1 LKKSEHLIHKSRK
14 NIKFNGYFDGKFKK
28 LYTILDQNKIHSNKV
43 LLSIVLPVYNEENT
57 VRKVLSS
64 LPKHNLIE
72 VVVVDDHS
80 MDKSFEEIKT
90 LKEDL
95 NLKLIR
101 HSKNRGYGKALLT
114 GIVNSTG
121 IIILTMDSDGQHR
134 PEDIFNLV
142 EPILT
147 KKADITIGSRYI
159 GTYNYKLPVSTRI
172 GEAVI
177 EKFMIVLYRQ
187 KIMNNQGGFRA
198 FHKNTLEIFEDIKF
212 EDYAFTTEI
221 LLKAALSKFKIKES
235 PIHLVNREYGS
246 SKINLPK
253 LLLNLMLCILY
264 YMIQWVNRPYVNKWM
279 IKRLIF
285 LKNLP
290 IYGNAKRIQDVATS
304 ADKVISVVYY
314 NR

>member
-1 LKKSEHLIHKSRK
+1 LKKSEHLISKSRK
-14 NIKFNGYFDGKFKK
+14 NPKFNGYFDRNFKK
-28 LYTILDQNKIHSNKV
+28 LYTILDQTKIQSNRV

-57 VRKVLSS
+57 VRRVLSS
-64 LPKHNLIE
+64 LPKHDLVE

-80 MDKSFEEIKT
+80 TDKSFEEIKT
-90 LKEDL
+90 LKEEL

-101 HSKNRGYGKALLT
+101 HSKNGGYGKALLT
-114 GIVNSTG
+114 GIANSTG
-121 IIILTMDSDGQHR
+121 RIILTMDSDGQHR

-147 KKADITIGSRYI
+147 EKADITVGSRYV
-159 GTYNYKLPVSTRI
+159 GMYNYKLPVSTRI

-177 EKFMIVLYRQ
+177 EKFMIVLFRQ

-212 EDYAFTTEI
+212 EDFAFTTEI

-235 PIHLVNREYGS
+235 PIHLYDREYDS

-253 LLLNLMLCILY
+253 LILNLMLCILY
-264 YMIQWVNRPYVNKWM
+264 YTIQWVNRPYVNKWM

-285 LKNLP
+285 LKKLP
-290 IYGNAKRIQDVATS
+290 IYGKPKKIQDVAIR
-304 ADKVISVVYY
+304 ADKIISIA
-314 NR
+314 

>member
-1 LKKSEHLIHKSRK
+1 MKKSEHLIHKSRK
-14 NIKFNGYFDGKFKK
+14 NLKFNGYFDRNFKK
-28 LYTILDQNKIHSNKV
+28 LYTILDQTKIQSNRV

-57 VRKVLSS
+57 VGRVLSS
-64 LPKHNLIE
+64 LPKHDSVE

-80 MDKSFEEIKT
+80 TDKSFEEIKT
-90 LKEDL
+90 LREDL

-101 HSKNRGYGKALLT
+101 HSKNGGYGKAILT
-114 GIVNSTG
+114 GIANSTG
-121 IIILTMDSDGQHR
+121 RIILTMDSDGQHR

-147 KKADITIGSRYI
+147 KKADITVGSRYI

-177 EKFMIVLYRQ
+177 EKFMIILFRL

-212 EDYAFTTEI
+212 EDFAFTTEL
-221 LLKAALSKFKIKES
+221 LLKASLSKFKIKET
-235 PIHLVNREYGS
+235 PIHLLDREYDS

-253 LLLNLMLCILY
+253 LILNLMLCILY
-264 YMIQWVNRPYVNKWM
+264 YTIQWVNRPYVNKWM

-285 LKNLP
+285 LEKLP
-290 IYGNAKRIQDVATS
+290 IYGKPKKIQDVAIR
-304 ADKVISVVYY
+304 ADKIISIA
-314 NR
+314 